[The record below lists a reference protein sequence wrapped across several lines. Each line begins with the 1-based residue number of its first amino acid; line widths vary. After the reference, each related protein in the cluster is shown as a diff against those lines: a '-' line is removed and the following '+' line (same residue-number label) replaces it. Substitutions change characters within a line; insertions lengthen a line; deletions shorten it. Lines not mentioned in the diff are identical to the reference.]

1 MRSEQNIIENILKNR
16 GIEDIEHYLNTTE
29 KDILDP
35 FLLCNMSE
43 AVNLLNEHLCG
54 DGKIYVQVDS
64 DNDGMASSAL
74 LLNYLHAIMP
84 KAVEERVYWGIHG
97 GKEHGIDISKITEG
111 TKLVIAPDASS
122 EEFKIH
128 KELKDQGIDVLILD
142 HHNADHFSEYAVVVN
157 NQLDDYPN
165 KCLCGAGVVF
175 KFCQALDQTFNLQ
188 LADYFRD
195 LAAWGII
202 ADMIN
207 LNNYETRQIIVTGLA
222 NIRNPYL
229 STIIDKNS
237 FSFKDG
243 ITPTSIAWSV
253 TPYINAIMRVGE
265 PIEKEVVF
273 ESMLDWKGFS
283 DVVSSK
289 RGHKAGETEKLA
301 EQAVRISANVKKR
314 QENELDKI
322 KINIT
327 EELNKHKILLIE
339 CPSNSNKNLL
349 GLIANKIANE
359 FNKPTILGRVID
371 GHIVGSARSPGLF
384 AIESFQKACIDSK
397 LVDYAQGHDS
407 AFGISIPEENKEKF
421 LEYMDSLLK
430 DVSDASFY
438 KVDYIFSNI
447 NFESND
453 IITLAHMKSVW
464 GQGIPEPLIAVT
476 HVPVS
481 ITNAQLLS
489 PDKHPTLKIILD
501 NKVECIKFKSS
512 LEEFNKLVEKGVTFI
527 DLVGSCAIN
536 EWNFLQTPQ
545 ILIKDYNI
553 INSQQYYF

>member
-1 MRSEQNIIENILKNR
+1 M
-16 GIEDIEHYLNTTE
+16 T
-29 KDILDP
+29 
-35 FLLCNMSE
+35 E

-84 KAVEERVYWGIHG
+84 ETVEQRFYWGLHD
-97 GKEHGIDISKITEG
+97 GKEHGIDTSKIEKG

-122 EEFKIH
+122 EEFEIH
-128 KELKDQGIDVLILD
+128 KELADRGIDVLVLD
-142 HHNADHFSEYAVVVN
+142 HHNADHFSKYAVVVN

-165 KCLCGAGVVF
+165 KCLCGAGIVF
-175 KFCQALDQTFNLQ
+175 KFCQALDQTFDLQ

-207 LNNYETRQIIVTGLA
+207 LNNYETRQIIVTGLS

-229 STIIDKNS
+229 STIIEKNP
-237 FSFKDG
+237 FSFRDG
-243 ITPTSIAWSV
+243 VNPTSIAWSV

-265 PIEKEVVF
+265 AIEKEVLF
-273 ESMLDWKGFS
+273 ESMLDWKGYA
-283 DVVSSK
+283 DVLSSK
-289 RGHKAGETEKLA
+289 RGHKPGETEKLA
-301 EQAVRISANVKKR
+301 EQAVRVSTNVKKR
-314 QENELDKI
+314 QENELDRI
-322 KINIT
+322 EINVT
-327 EELNKHKILLIE
+327 KEMDKHKVLLIE
-339 CPSNSNKNLL
+339 CPTDTNKNLL
-349 GLIANKIANE
+349 GLIANKLASE
-359 FNKPTILGRVID
+359 FNKPIVLGRMVD
-371 GHIVGSARSPGLF
+371 GRITGSARVPGFF
-384 AIESFQKACIDSK
+384 AIESFQKACLGSE

-407 AFGISIPEENKEKF
+407 AFGISIPQENKEKF
-421 LEYMDSLLK
+421 LEYMDNLLK
-430 DVSDASFY
+430 DVPNTSSY

-447 NFESND
+447 DFDSNN
-453 IITLAHMKSVW
+453 IITLARMKDIW

-481 ITNAQLLS
+481 IANAQLLS
-489 PDKHPTLKIILD
+489 PDKHPTLKIVLD
-501 NKVECIKFKSS
+501 NGVECVKFKSS
-512 LEEFNKLVEKGVTFI
+512 LEEFNKLVGSGVTFI

-545 ILIKDYNI
+545 ILIKDYDI
-553 INSQQYYF
+553 ISSQQYYF